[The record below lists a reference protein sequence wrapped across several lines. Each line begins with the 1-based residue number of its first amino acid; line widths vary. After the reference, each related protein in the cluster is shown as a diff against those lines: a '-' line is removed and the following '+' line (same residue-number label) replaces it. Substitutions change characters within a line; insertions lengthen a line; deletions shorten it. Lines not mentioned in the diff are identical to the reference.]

1 MSFVSFTNWRFAYL
15 TVAPILAKADKL
27 EPLIRNLFPA
37 PQRYWPISLAT
48 PIASPSQTAA

>member
-27 EPLIRNLFPA
+27 EPLIRPRARGIIFG
-37 PQRYWPISLAT
+37 
-48 PIASPSQTAA
+48 